1 MISELYRSTMLTFRE
16 IYIRCWNFY
25 RKYFDNSVYL
35 YNYTLNFCAKWLSS
49 LRMSIYIF
57 KAILYALKILN
68 KYLNFNSILRR
79 LSKALKSTHVKL
91 TLLHLLH

>member
-35 YNYTLNFCAKWLSS
+35 YNYTLNDNVLDN
-49 LRMSIYIF
+49 F
-57 KAILYALKILN
+57 KTSEEK
-68 KYLNFNSILRR
+68 F
-79 LSKALKSTHVKL
+79 
-91 TLLHLLH
+91 